1 MNVFYNIEDIEF
13 NKHTCLTVGTFDGV
27 HLGHQKIINEMI
39 YQSVERSCRNLLITF
54 EPHPQLVLAKSSE
67 IRLLSTLEQK
77 LDYLKYLSIQN
88 VLVINFTKSFSE
100 LSFNS
105 FIEDYLIKKI
115 GLNTIIVGADH
126 HFGKDRQG
134 NPKILKEMGENL
146 GFSVIE
152 VEPLMYKDA
161 KISSSRIRKSLLS
174 GEIKLANEMLGKKY
188 ELKGKVVKGNQ
199 RGKEIGFPTANI
211 ELDNP
216 HKLIPMR
223 GVYFVEVDINNRN
236 FYGMMNIGYR
246 PTFNNS
252 SELILEVHI
261 FYFREDIYGEFIFIR
276 FIDKLRDEKKFN
288 SVAELKQQLEID
300 KQVCF
305 DKINSIDIY

>member
-1 MNVFYNIEDIEF
+1 MNVFYKIEDIEF
-13 NKHTCLTVGTFDGV
+13 NKNTCLTVGTFDGV

-54 EPHPQLVLAKSSE
+54 EPHPQLVLAKGNE
-67 IRLLSTLEQK
+67 IKLLSTLEQK

-105 FIEDYLIKKI
+105 FIEDYLVKKI
-115 GLNTIIVGADH
+115 GLNTIVVGADH

-146 GFSVIE
+146 GFNVIE

-261 FYFREDIYGEFIFIR
+261 FYFREDIYDESIIIR

-305 DKINSIDIY
+305 DKINSINIY

>member
-1 MNVFYNIEDIEF
+1 MNVFYNIEDIDF
-13 NKHTCLTVGTFDGV
+13 NKNTCLTVGTFDGV

-54 EPHPQLVLAKSSE
+54 EPHPELVLAKGNE
-67 IRLLSTLEQK
+67 IKLLSTLEQK

-146 GFSVIE
+146 GFNVIE

-199 RGKEIGFPTANI
+199 RGKEFGFPTANI

-261 FYFREDIYGEFIFIR
+261 FYFREDIYGESIIIL

-288 SVAELKQQLEID
+288 SVEELKQQLEID

-305 DKINSIDIY
+305 DKINSINIY

>member
-261 FYFREDIYGEFIFIR
+261 FYFREDIYGEFIIIR

-305 DKINSIDIY
+305 DKINSINIY

>member
-54 EPHPQLVLAKSSE
+54 EPHPQLVLAKNSD

-88 VLVINFTKSFSE
+88 VLVINFTKNFSE

-261 FYFREDIYGEFIFIR
+261 FYFREDIYDEFIIIR

>member
-1 MNVFYNIEDIEF
+1 MNVFYNVEDIEF

-54 EPHPQLVLAKSSE
+54 EPHPQLVLAKNSD

-261 FYFREDIYGEFIFIR
+261 FYFREDIYGEFIIIR

>member
-13 NKHTCLTVGTFDGV
+13 NKNTCLTVGTFDGV

-54 EPHPQLVLAKSSE
+54 EPHPELVLAKGNE
-67 IRLLSTLEQK
+67 IKLLSTLEQK

-146 GFSVIE
+146 GFNVIE

-261 FYFREDIYGEFIFIR
+261 FYFREDIYGESIIIR

-305 DKINSIDIY
+305 DKINSINIY

>member
-1 MNVFYNIEDIEF
+1 MNVFYNVEDIEF

-54 EPHPQLVLAKSSE
+54 EPHPQLVLAKNSD

-88 VLVINFTKSFSE
+88 VLVINFTKNFSE

-261 FYFREDIYGEFIFIR
+261 FYFREDIYGEFIIIR

>member
-1 MNVFYNIEDIEF
+1 MNVFYKIEDIEF
-13 NKHTCLTVGTFDGV
+13 NKNTCLTVGTFDGV
-27 HLGHQKIINEMI
+27 HLGHHKIINELV

-54 EPHPQLVLAKSSE
+54 EPHPQLVLAKGNE
-67 IRLLSTLEQK
+67 IKLLSTLEQK

-100 LSFNS
+100 LNFNS
-105 FIEDYLIKKI
+105 FIEDYLVKKI
-115 GLNTIIVGADH
+115 GLNTIVVGADH

-134 NPKILKEMGENL
+134 NPKILKEMGKNL
-146 GFSVIE
+146 GFNVIE
-152 VEPLMYKDA
+152 VEPLMYKDE

-216 HKLIPMR
+216 HKLIPIR

-261 FYFREDIYGEFIFIR
+261 FYFREDIYGESIIIR

-305 DKINSIDIY
+305 DKINSINIY

>member
-13 NKHTCLTVGTFDGV
+13 NKNTCLTVGTFDGV

-54 EPHPQLVLAKSSE
+54 EPHPELVLAKGNE
-67 IRLLSTLEQK
+67 IKLLSTLEQK

-115 GLNTIIVGADH
+115 GLNTIIVGVDH
-126 HFGKDRQG
+126 HFGKDRKG

-146 GFSVIE
+146 GFNVIE

-161 KISSSRIRKSLLS
+161 KISSSRIRKNLLS

-216 HKLIPMR
+216 NKLIPMR

-261 FYFREDIYGEFIFIR
+261 FYFREDIYGESIIIR

-305 DKINSIDIY
+305 DKINSINIY

>member
-54 EPHPQLVLAKSSE
+54 EPHPQLVLAKGSE

-88 VLVINFTKSFSE
+88 VLVINFTKNFSE

-261 FYFREDIYGEFIFIR
+261 FYFREDIYGEFIIIR

>member
-1 MNVFYNIEDIEF
+1 MNVFYNVEDIEF

-54 EPHPQLVLAKSSE
+54 EPHPQLVLAKNSD

-88 VLVINFTKSFSE
+88 VLVINFTKNFSE

-261 FYFREDIYGEFIFIR
+261 FYFREDIYDEFIIIR

>member
-13 NKHTCLTVGTFDGV
+13 NKNTCLTVGTFDGV

-54 EPHPQLVLAKSSE
+54 EPHPGLVLAKGNE
-67 IRLLSTLEQK
+67 IKLLSTLEQK

-115 GLNTIIVGADH
+115 GLNTIIVGVDH
-126 HFGKDRQG
+126 HFGKDRKG

-146 GFSVIE
+146 GFNVIE

-161 KISSSRIRKSLLS
+161 KISSSRIRKNLLS

-261 FYFREDIYGEFIFIR
+261 FYFREDIYGESIIIR

-305 DKINSIDIY
+305 DKINSINIY

>member
-261 FYFREDIYGEFIFIR
+261 FYFREDIYGEFIVIR

-305 DKINSIDIY
+305 DKINSIYIK

>member
-246 PTFNNS
+246 PTFNNL

-261 FYFREDIYGEFIFIR
+261 FYFREDIYGEFIIIR

>member
-261 FYFREDIYGEFIFIR
+261 FYFREDIYGEFIIIR